1 MPIKCK
7 TDMSKLFAK
16 IDTRIDAARENFQEA
31 FQKTCLEITNLA
43 KSTNTYKDQTNN
55 LRSSIGYIVYD
66 KGELVNEMFTKAGTG
81 AEGDGS
87 KGINQGKQIAEQ
99 AVKKYPDAL
108 VGVIVA
114 GMEYALYV
122 EAKGYDVLTGS
133 CIQAKTILEKNLKLT
148 E

>member
-1 MPIKCK
+1 MPIKCT

-55 LRSSIGYIVYD
+55 LRSSIGFIVYD
-66 KGELVNEMFTKAGTG
+66 KGELVNEMFTKAGIG

-99 AVKKYPDAL
+99 AAKKYPNAL

-114 GMEYALYV
+114 GMEYALKV

-133 CIQAKTILEKNLKLT
+133 CMQAKTILEKNLKLT

>member
-16 IDTRIDAARENFQEA
+16 IDTRIDSARENFQEA

-55 LRSSIGYIVYD
+55 LRSSIGFIVYD
-66 KGELVNEMFTKAGTG
+66 KGELVNEMFTKAGIG

-99 AVKKYPDAL
+99 AAKKYPNAL

-114 GMEYALYV
+114 GMEYALKV

>member
-1 MPIKCK
+1 
-7 TDMSKLFAK
+7 MSKLFAK
-16 IDTRIDAARENFQEA
+16 INTRIDAARENFQEA

-55 LRSSIGYIVYD
+55 LRSSIGYIIYD
-66 KGELVNEMFTKAGTG
+66 KGELVNEMFTKAGIG

-99 AVKKYPDAL
+99 AAKKYPNAL

>member
-1 MPIKCK
+1 
-7 TDMSKLFAK
+7 MSKLFAK
-16 IDTRIDAARENFQEA
+16 INTRIDAARENFQEA

-66 KGELVNEMFTKAGTG
+66 KGELVNEMFTKAGIG

>member
-66 KGELVNEMFTKAGTG
+66 KGELVNEMFTKAGIG

>member
-1 MPIKCK
+1 MPIKCT

-55 LRSSIGYIVYD
+55 LRSSIGFIVYD
-66 KGELVNEMFTKAGTG
+66 KGELVNEMFTKAGIG

-99 AVKKYPDAL
+99 AAKKYPNAL